1 MPHLSVII
9 PAYNEAR
16 AIRAGKL
23 AQVARWLA
31 SQGVDGELIVVDDG
45 SHDATAELARPWA
58 QRVVRIPH
66 AGKAA
71 AIVAGIQEARGEII
85 LVTDMDLATPIAEA
99 RKLLHAVGR
108 SADVVIG
115 SRGLVRRGAPVGRY
129 VLSWGHV
136 ALRGAALG
144 LRMTDTQC
152 GFKAMLREAA
162 LHILDHLH
170 IYHPSVFAHRPAEP
184 AGLNAGHAGLPM
196 RKNIAQCCPIH
207 GPSVTSGFD
216 VEFLY
221 VARRLG
227 YRIHE
232 VPVLWNY
239 QETRGANLFR
249 DSLRGLKDLA
259 HILVENWKGG
269 YPRRH
274 SHKKKGG
281 KKQS

>member
-45 SHDATAELARPWA
+45 SHDATAELAKPWA
-58 QRVVRIPH
+58 RRVIRIPH

-71 AIVAGIQEARGEII
+71 AIVAGIQEARGEVI

-108 SADVVIG
+108 SADVGIG
-115 SRGLVRRGAPVGRY
+115 SRGLVRRGAPMGRY
-129 VLSWGHV
+129 VLSWGHM
-136 ALRGAALG
+136 ALRGTALG

-162 LHILDHLH
+162 LHVLDHLH
-170 IYHPSVFAHRPAEP
+170 IYHPDQS
-184 AGLNAGHAGLPM
+184 
-196 RKNIAQCCPIH
+196 CPIH

-249 DSLRGLKDLA
+249 DSLRGLKDMA

-269 YPRRH
+269 YPKRH
-274 SHKKKGG
+274 SHRKR
-281 KKQS
+281 